1 MDSLRKEHLQFYV
14 KPGSKV
20 RLKNHDPAWCGGGSY
35 KQLGAEVRKAKAE
48 ELLRENQGLLAA
60 AQEKLWADN
69 TRSVLVVVQ
78 AMDAAGKDGV
88 VKHVTRGINPAG
100 CNVVSFKQPSAA
112 EVDHSFLWRIWKN
125 VPSYGQITIFNRSH
139 YEDVLVTRVHPQ
151 YVNRSLLPGQAVDD
165 AFWKQRFTDIN
176 NFEHHLSR
184 NGTII
189 LKFFLH
195 ISREEQKR
203 RFLERIDNPSK
214 NWKFSASDV
223 TERRYWKD
231 YMLAYEQCI
240 QATSTKWA
248 PWYII
253 PADHKFVTRAAVADI
268 LRSSIDKLKLDW
280 PKATKEQLA
289 GLAEAKAAL
298 EAEKS

>member
-1 MDSLRKEHLQFYV
+1 MATSRNQHRAFYV

-20 RLKNHDPAWCGGGSY
+20 RLKDHDPAWCGGDQY
-35 KQLGAEVRKAKAE
+35 KKLGTEVRKAKAE

-69 TRSVLVVVQ
+69 TRSVLIVVQ

-100 CNVVSFKQPSAA
+100 CNVISFKQPSV
-112 EVDHSFLWRIWKN
+112 EELDHNFLWRIWKN
-125 VPSYGQITIFNRSH
+125 VPSRGQITIFNRSH
-139 YEDVLVTRVHPQ
+139 YEDVLVTRVHPE
-151 YVNRSLLPGQAVDD
+151 YVKNVLRPGHAVDGD
-165 AFWKQRFTDIN
+165 FWDERFEDIN
-176 NFEHHLSR
+176 NFERHLAR

-189 LKFFLH
+189 LKFFLNV
-195 ISREEQKR
+195 SLDEQKR
-203 RFLERIDNPSK
+203 RFLERVENPAK
-214 NWKFSASDV
+214 NWKFAASDV
-223 TERRYWKD
+223 TERRYWKE
-231 YMLAYEQCI
+231 YMKAYEQCI
-240 QATSTKWA
+240 ERTSTNWA

-268 LRSSIDKLKLDW
+268 LRSAIDKLKLDW

-298 EAEKS
+298 EAE

>member
-1 MDSLRKEHLQFYV
+1 MAISSKEHLPFFV

-20 RLKNHDPAWCGGGSY
+20 RLKDHDPAWCGGGNY
-35 KQLGAEVRKAKAE
+35 KRLGAEVRKAKAE

-60 AQEKLWADN
+60 AQERLWADN

-100 CNVVSFKQPSAA
+100 CNVISFKQPSA
-112 EVDHSFLWRIWKN
+112 EEIDHNFLWRIWKN
-125 VPSYGQITIFNRSH
+125 VPSRGQITIFNRSH
-139 YEDVLVTRVHPQ
+139 YEDVLITRVHPE
-151 YVNRSLLPGQAVDD
+151 YVSKLVPPGQAADD
-165 AFWKQRFTDIN
+165 DFWKQRFTDIN
-176 NFEHHLSR
+176 NFEHHLAR

-195 ISREEQKR
+195 VSRDEQKR
-203 RFLERIDNPSK
+203 RFLERIENPSK

-231 YMLAYEQCI
+231 YMRAYEQCI
-240 QATSTKWA
+240 GATSTKWA

-268 LRSSIDKLKLDW
+268 LRSAIDKLKLDW

-289 GLAEAKAAL
+289 GLAEAKEAL
-298 EAEKS
+298 EGE

>member
-1 MDSLRKEHLQFYV
+1 MTISTKNHQAFYV
-14 KPGSKV
+14 KPGSSV
-20 RLKNHDPAWCGGGSY
+20 RLKNHNPASFGGAEY
-35 KQLGAEVRKAKAE
+35 KELGAEVRKAKAE
-48 ELLRENQGLLAA
+48 ELLRENQGKLAA

-100 CNVVSFKQPSAA
+100 CNVVSFKQPST
-112 EVDHSFLWRIWKN
+112 EELDHNFLWRIWKN
-125 VPSYGQITIFNRSH
+125 VPSRGQITIFNRSH
-139 YEDVLVTRVHPQ
+139 YEDVLVTRVHPE
-151 YVNRSLLPGQAVDD
+151 YLNRSLLPGQIIDD
-165 AFWKQRFTDIN
+165 DFWEQRFNDIN
-176 NFEHHLSR
+176 NFERHLAR

-189 LKFFLH
+189 LKFFLNV
-195 ISREEQKR
+195 SRDEQKR
-203 RFLERIDNPSK
+203 RFLERIENPSK
-214 NWKFSASDV
+214 NWKFAASDV

-231 YMLAYEQCI
+231 YMQAYEQCI
-240 QATSTKWA
+240 EHTSTKWA

-268 LRSSIDKLKLDW
+268 LRSAIDKLKLDW
-280 PKATKEQLA
+280 PKATKEQMA

-298 EAEKS
+298 KGE